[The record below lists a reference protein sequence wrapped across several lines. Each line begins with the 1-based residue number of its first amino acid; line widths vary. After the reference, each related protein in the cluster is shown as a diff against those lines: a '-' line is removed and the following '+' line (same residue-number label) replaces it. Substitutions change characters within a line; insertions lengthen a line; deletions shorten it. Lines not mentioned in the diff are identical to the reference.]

1 MVKKRV
7 TSKMVA
13 QHAGVSQTTVSFVL
27 NRVEGQNISEETQHR
42 VFDAAR
48 ELGYVPDAAA
58 RNLARGVSDNIAI
71 VFTQPHDAVF
81 SDEYVSYVLTGV
93 VQVMQKKGF
102 RVIVEMVDTLQQSET
117 YLNFAK
123 GKEVAGLIILPYHSR
138 PHDVGI
144 MLDLIKDGFPLISL
158 GPVTDFE
165 GEKDELN
172 TVLIDSASGV
182 HDILNHLLQL
192 GHTRIATISYAP
204 EDGTYE
210 SQMRMTIY
218 RNMLRE
224 KGIAIDEGLMKYG
237 NYLPESAYQ
246 ATLELLALDNPPTAI
261 FALNDVMAFG
271 AMSAIQESGYK
282 VPEDIA
288 VVGYDGIHLAR
299 YATPSLTTIEAP
311 NLEQGHYAAEM
322 LLKLINGKTL
332 EARQVELQPKL
343 VIRESCGYNL
353 KHSHRR

>member
-1 MVKKRV
+1 MPKKRV

-27 NRVEGQNISEETQHR
+27 NKVEGQNISEETQHR

-48 ELGYVPDAAA
+48 ELGYVPDATA
-58 RNLARGVSDNIAI
+58 RNLARGVSDNIAL
-71 VFTQPHDAVF
+71 VLTQPHDAVF

-102 RVIVEMVDTLQQSET
+102 RVFVEMVDTLQQSET

-123 GKEVAGLIILPYHSR
+123 GKEVAGLIVLPYHSR
-138 PHDVGI
+138 SHDVDT
-144 MLDLIKDGFPLISL
+144 MVELIKDGFPLVSL
-158 GPVTDFE
+158 GTTNIF
-165 GEKDELN
+165 GENSDLN
-172 TVLIDSASGV
+172 HVLIDSTLGV
-182 HDILNHLLQL
+182 YDALNHLLEL
-192 GHTRIATISYAP
+192 GHTRIGLISYAP
-204 EDGTYE
+204 KDSTHE
-210 SQMRMTIY
+210 SQNRMAVYHKILSD
-218 RNMLRE
+218 NNIM
-224 KGIAIDEGLMKYG
+224 IDKNLIKYG
-237 NYLPESAYQ
+237 NYLPDSAYK
-246 ATLELLALDNPPTAI
+246 ATQELLALDDAPTAI

-282 VPEDIA
+282 IPQDIA

-322 LLKLINGKTL
+322 LLKLINGEKL
-332 EARQVELQPKL
+332 DSRQVELQPKL
-343 VIRESCGYNL
+343 VIRDSCGYKL
-353 KHSHRR
+353 KHSH